1 MTDTYKP
8 PKVIKTVGQAVECA
22 WHTNPRWAQYKD
34 QKSST
39 PKSSTDWF
47 IHKIYTPGFPIADIN
62 RPDVWMHLRD
72 EMRNPDNKWTG
83 GRPRKNGTIIRVVQ
97 NIGSAL
103 NHCQKRFP
111 DNIKGGPWN
120 LTAQFTGQHF
130 DLKESLGRPE
140 FYEID
145 EVLTL
150 AEGARRLYGEDLAD
164 ATLFNALT
172 GARQGEI
179 LRLPARDIDMDR
191 GIINFWQTKNGGSYR
206 SVPMESSIVRPML
219 ERRLAEDPGNH
230 SHKVF
235 GDYFLNRD
243 ELRRHFQRT
252 AGLIMPEKIL
262 CWHTLRNT
270 FIILLADMGYNV
282 TDICSM
288 MQHSSVTVTQRYLV
302 ARDKSKM
309 NMINDLTQL
318 VRVTAGQKELSV
330 CNA

>member
-34 QKSST
+34 LSSST

-47 IHKIYTPGFPIADIN
+47 IHKIYTPGFPIENIN

-72 EMRNPDNKWTG
+72 EMRNPDNKWTEG
-83 GRPRKNGTIIRVVQ
+83 KARKNGTIINVVR
-97 NIGSAL
+97 NINSAL
-103 NHCQKRFP
+103 NHCFKRFP
-111 DNIKGGPWN
+111 DNIKGGPWS
-120 LTAQFTGQHF
+120 LTARFTGTHF
-130 DLKESLGRPE
+130 DLKQAPGRPE

-145 EVLTL
+145 EILTL
-150 AEGARRLYGEDLAD
+150 ADACKRLFGEDLAD
-164 ATLFNALT
+164 ATLFNAFT

-191 GIINFWQTKNGGSYR
+191 GMIHFEQTKQDTIR
-206 SVPMESSIVRPML
+206 SVPIERSILRPML

-230 SHKVF
+230 NHKVF
-235 GDYFLNRD
+235 GDYFRD
-243 ELRRHFQRT
+243 RHELARHFRT
-252 AGLIMPEKIL
+252 TAQLVMPEKVL

-288 MQHSSVTVTQRYLV
+288 MMHSSVTVTQRYLV